1 MIFTGH
7 EEPSEPSDCFV
18 CVLLSTKLHRS
29 FLAALAP
36 EEQNCTA
43 VPGTTKQLQ
52 CKCCRK
58 TAKKL
63 RQNQKVAEKL
73 RKNAKNCKTR
83 KTALQRSCRDTVRL
97 HCNACVVTVSVYTAT
112 HTPRL
117 ATTCSPPY
125 LYDHPQGLL
134 GRVGHMICLFLHTRA
149 PMAKQNHSN
158 YDGKRILCGKWASD
172 GRIS

>member
-1 MIFTGH
+1 M
-7 EEPSEPSDCFV
+7 
-18 CVLLSTKLHRS
+18 HRS
-29 FLAALAP
+29 FFATFGLGTEKL
-36 EEQNCTA
+36 QCSFCSHKKTA
-43 VPGTTKQLQ
+43 VQMLQ
-52 CKCCRK
+52 KNCEKNCEK
-58 TAKKL
+58 TAK
-63 RQNQKVAEKL
+63 RQNVAEKL
-73 RKNAKNCKTR
+73 RKNCENTAKTEK
-83 KTALQRSCRDTVRL
+83 L
-97 HCNACVVTVSVYTAT
+97 HCSGRVVTVSVYTAT